1 MNFYNNQGF
10 NYPYI
15 QQNANTQGN
24 YYYQNPSS
32 NYNTPPKPTYLPMM
46 LVTGIEGTKDI
57 IVLPNQS
64 VYLKD
69 SDSDLMFLK
78 QADAQGR
85 YSLKAYDLKEIALE
99 DVGKPAQSL
108 NLITREDFEVF
119 KKDLTESVKALNEKI
134 DSVYKGKETSNE

>member
-1 MNFYNNQGF
+1 MNFYNNQGY

-15 QQNANTQGN
+15 PQTTPN
-24 YYYQNPSS
+24 YYYQNAAN
-32 NYNTPPKPTYLPMM
+32 NYNSPPKPNYIPMM
-46 LVTGIEGTKDI
+46 LVAGLEGTKEI

-69 SDSDLMFLK
+69 SDSNMMFLK

-99 DVGKPAQSL
+99 DIGKPSPSL
-108 NLITREDFEVF
+108 NVITREDFEVF
-119 KKDLTESVKALNEKI
+119 KKDLTDSVNILNQKI
-134 DSVYKGKETSNE
+134 DSMFKGKENTDE